1 VTGDVVAVDLGQDAP
16 GLEASVSCLVREQT
30 RDCFPLLAPR
40 RVDNF
45 SWKWTLT
52 SVNEVA
58 CSPGQEVKIMSLF

>member
-1 VTGDVVAVDLGQDAP
+1 MSLEYISKLSQILDLW
-16 GLEASVSCLVREQT
+16 
-30 RDCFPLLAPR
+30 PR

>member
-1 VTGDVVAVDLGQDAP
+1 
-16 GLEASVSCLVREQT
+16 
-30 RDCFPLLAPR
+30 
-40 RVDNF
+40 VDNF